1 MLDTSGFDIINSL
14 KAEGLLQ
21 FQNIVIL
28 TVGPLADGEMKTIF
42 SQEDFRQ
49 VMSKPLSIDGMEEM
63 VMEISNEKQ

>member
-28 TVGPLADGEMKTIF
+28 TAGPLADGEMKTLF

-63 VMEISNEKQ
+63 VMDISNEKQ